1 MKRHIIQVNELYQVK
16 QEVTNG
22 NYFYVNFVNNDIY
35 QALIVKS
42 NDIRAL
48 EAYFAFGKPNT
59 KIIGIALPRPDDI
72 KPSLTITEIPEYENL
87 KNVNIKDIY
96 RQHYPQDKEG
106 LFINDKANLLD
117 LADAIVKDED
127 VYSVIVVRD
136 SIVRERLFV
145 ELSNMLDVNYDVI
158 YDAWIRIGADS
169 KPKVL
174 DNKTITE
181 INEAY
186 KCGDIFA
193 LDGISSALKENH
205 FEEDSTEMKLLDFCY
220 RMNYLLIETE
230 TEDYA
235 SGYNN
240 EILEV
245 YNKVKGDLFEKI
257 MPKEI
262 ANSIFDGSYGTVNNN
277 KEQDKEDYDI

>member
-16 QEVTNG
+16 QEVTKG
-22 NYFYVNFVNNDIY
+22 DYFYVNYVDNDIY

-42 NDIRAL
+42 NNIRAL
-48 EAYFAFGKPNT
+48 EAYFAFEKPNT

-87 KNVNIKDIY
+87 KNINIQDIY

-127 VYSVIVVRD
+127 VYSVIIVRD

-145 ELSNMLDVNYDVI
+145 ELSNMLGVNYDVI
-158 YDAWIRIGADS
+158 YDTWLGIGAEN

-174 DNKTITE
+174 DNKTIAE

-186 KCGDIFA
+186 NVGDICA
-193 LDGISSALKENH
+193 LDRILSALKENH
-205 FEEDSTEMKLLDFCY
+205 FEENSTEMKLLDFCY
-220 RMNYLLIETE
+220 RLNYLLAETE
-230 TEDYA
+230 TESYA
-235 SGYNN
+235 SDYNN
-240 EILEV
+240 EILEA
-245 YNKVKGDLFEKI
+245 YIKVKSDLFEII

-262 ANSIFDGSYGTVNNN
+262 ANAILEGSYKTVNNN
-277 KEQDKEDYDI
+277 IEQDKEDYDI

>member
-22 NYFYVNFVNNDIY
+22 NYFYAIFVDNDIY

-48 EAYFAFGKPNT
+48 EAYFAFEQPNT
-59 KIIGIALPRPDDI
+59 RIIGIALPKPDDI
-72 KPSLTITEIPEYENL
+72 KPSMAIIEIPEYDNL
-87 KNVNIKDIY
+87 KNINIQDIY

-106 LFINDKANLLD
+106 LFINDKTNLLD

-136 SIVRERLFV
+136 SIVRERLFY
-145 ELSNMLDVNYDVI
+145 ELSNLLCVSYDVI
-158 YDAWIRIGADS
+158 YDTWLGIGAED

-174 DNKTITE
+174 DNKTIAE

-186 KCGDIFA
+186 SSGDIFV
-193 LDGISSALKENH
+193 LDRISSALKENH
-205 FEEDSTEMKLLDFCY
+205 FEENGTEMKLLDFCY
-220 RMNYLLIETE
+220 RLNYLLAETE
-230 TEDYA
+230 TESYA
-235 SGYNN
+235 NDYNN
-240 EILEV
+240 EIFEA
-245 YNKVKGDLFEKI
+245 YSKVKGDLFEKI
-257 MPKEI
+257 LPKGI
-262 ANSIFDGSYGTVNNN
+262 VSSIFDGSYETVNNIEQE
-277 KEQDKEDYDI
+277 KEEFDI